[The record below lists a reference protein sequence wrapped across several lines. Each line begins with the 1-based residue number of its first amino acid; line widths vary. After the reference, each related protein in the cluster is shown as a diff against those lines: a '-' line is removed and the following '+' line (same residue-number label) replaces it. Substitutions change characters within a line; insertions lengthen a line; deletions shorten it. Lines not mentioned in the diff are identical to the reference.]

1 MKEWPPLTETGD
13 LPTGIHRATLTEV
26 LERFG
31 QSSPRRMV
39 LGRRIRHI
47 YGLVQQTGCLA
58 RCILYG
64 SFITSKL
71 EPNDVDIFLLMEDN
85 FDMDKIVGEPAVL
98 FDHLAAQNYAGA
110 SVFWLRRLAAL
121 DGEHAA
127 VEHWQIKRG
136 GGRRGIVEITG
147 T

>member
-1 MKEWPPLTETGD
+1 MPPLTEMGY
-13 LPTGIHRATLTEV
+13 LPTGIHRATLGEV

-31 QSSPRRMV
+31 QSSPRRLV

-47 YGLVQQTGCLA
+47 FELVQQTGSLA
-58 RCILYG
+58 RFILYG
-64 SFITSKL
+64 SFITSKP
-71 EPNDVDIFLLMEDN
+71 EPNDVDIFLLMDDN
-85 FDMDKIVGEPAVL
+85 FDMGKIVGEAAVL

-110 SVFWLRRLAAL
+110 SVFWLRRLDVL
-121 DGEHAA
+121 DGEQAA
-127 VEHWQIKRG
+127 VEHWQLKRG